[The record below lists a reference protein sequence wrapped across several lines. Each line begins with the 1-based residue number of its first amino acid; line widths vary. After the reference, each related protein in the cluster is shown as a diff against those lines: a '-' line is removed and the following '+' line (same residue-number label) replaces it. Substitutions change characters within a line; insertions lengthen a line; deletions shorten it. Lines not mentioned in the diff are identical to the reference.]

1 MMASN
6 PHAPAFER
14 ELEEFKKG
22 LKKRDQEN
30 FKMATFKELEKSI
43 GDLQTKQLSQRR
55 LQNLNRLKPFLDAI
69 EQYGKVVQVFCNSNE
84 IVAFVWVSGF
94 QSKSL

>member
-1 MMASN
+1 MASN

-14 ELEEFKKG
+14 VLEEFKKG

-30 FKMATFKELEKSI
+30 FKITTFKELRKSI
-43 GDLQTKQLSQRR
+43 GDLQTKQHSQRR
-55 LQNLNRLKPFLDAI
+55 LQNLNRLKPFLEAI
-69 EQYGKVVQVFCNSNE
+69 EQYGKVVEVFCNSND

-94 QSKSL
+94 QSETL